1 MRILIVGAGGAMAAP
16 IVAALHEANQREGV
30 ERVEICLYT
39 RPGDTFNALKSRGI
53 SVKYA
58 PQDAAGKVYR
68 DRDLFE
74 VPPAAYTLGSQP
86 RDFAGAFDVIIVG
99 LKATEFTKE
108 LVDGLAPMMQP
119 DTLVIPIQNG
129 VPFWL
134 PATEEGRAV
143 GIRTVDLV
151 DPDGRLMAAH
161 GRHIVGGFTAAAA
174 RSQSDENGVAI
185 AGSSLV
191 TGDFKYDFGA
201 LHAVHEPRVAAL
213 VALLQSGGLKIEQSR
228 NILKEAW
235 IKLLGNAVFN
245 QLAVVHDVSL
255 REIADPAGP
264 IRAKALRLMAEVQA
278 IGVKLGVRDAEK
290 FDLEKR
296 IDAVSRM
303 THKTSTHGDFAA
315 RKAPEI
321 DFLLGGLVEV
331 AGKLEVSAP
340 LLTALYDEVRA
351 KAEKLS
357 IYKPMHITSIAAQ

>member
-16 IVAALHEANQREGV
+16 IVAALHEANLRGPDQ
-30 ERVEICLYT
+30 RVEICLYA
-39 RPGDTFNALKSRGI
+39 RPGDTFNALQTRGI
-53 SVKYA
+53 SVRYA
-58 PQDAAGKVYR
+58 PQDAAGKLYR
-68 DRDLFE
+68 DRDDFE
-74 VPPAAYTLGSQP
+74 VPPSAYRLGSRP
-86 RDFAGAFDVIIVG
+86 GDFSGAFDVIIVG

-108 LVDGLAPMMQP
+108 LMDGLAPMMQR

-134 PATEEGRAV
+134 PATQEGCAA
-143 GIRTVDLV
+143 GIRTVDMV
-151 DPDGRLMAAH
+151 DPDGRLMAAY

-174 RSQSDENGVAI
+174 RSQSDTNGTAI

-201 LHAVHEPRVAAL
+201 LHAGHEPRVAAL
-213 VALLQSGGLKIEQSR
+213 VSFLQSGGLKIEQSR

-245 QLAVVHDVSL
+245 QMAVIHDASL
-255 REIADPAGP
+255 LEIADPAGP
-264 IRAKALRLMAEVQA
+264 LRGKALQLMAEVQA
-278 IGVKLGVRDAEK
+278 VGVKLGVRDAEK

-321 DFLLGGLVEV
+321 DFLLGGLVEI
-331 AGKLEVSAP
+331 AGKLKMPVP
-340 LLTALYDEVRA
+340 HLDALYDGVRA
-351 KAEKLS
+351 EAERLG
-357 IYKPMHITSIAAQ
+357 IYKPMQITAIAAQ